1 MRKLVSSR
9 LVPALAALVC
19 AAPAFAE
26 PYVPRCYIGRPAYCM
41 KYGQMFC
48 LKENTRKDS
57 ETACAKWES
66 ACLDCHAEIG
76 KCLNFTRPLLKSTE
90 CKTCDDAWHRCMRA
104 IDKKFW
110 PNRLNP
116 PREH

>member
-1 MRKLVSSR
+1 MRRPVWSR
-9 LVPALAALVC
+9 FALALAVVLC
-19 AAPAFAE
+19 AGAAAAE
-26 PYVPRCYIGRPAYCM
+26 PYVPRCQIGRPAYCL

-48 LKENTRKDS
+48 LKENARKDRD
-57 ETACAKWES
+57 TACAQWES
-66 ACLDCHAEIG
+66 ACLECHAEIG
-76 KCLNFTRPLLKSTE
+76 KCLNFTRPLMKSVE
-90 CKTCDDAWHRCMRA
+90 CKTCDDAWHRCMRV